1 MSIRVIVAD
10 DQELVR
16 TGLTMILNAQA
27 GIEVVGQAVNG
38 REAVDLARSLR
49 PDVCL
54 LDIRMPI
61 MDGIEATRLLAGPD
75 VDQPLAVIV
84 ITTFDLD
91 EYVHGALKAG
101 ARGFLLKDAG
111 PELLVQA
118 IHAAADGNALIAPS
132 VTVRLLAA
140 FADNHAGR
148 PPAQPIA
155 ALTSREEEVLV
166 TVARGRTNS
175 EIGDELHISLSTVKT
190 HLASLMGKLGA
201 RNRVEMA
208 MWAYETNRME
218 PDRLRGTSR
227 P

>member
-1 MSIRVIVAD
+1 
-10 DQELVR
+10 
-16 TGLTMILNAQA
+16 MILNAQA

-38 REAVDLARSLR
+38 REAVELARSLR

-54 LDIRMPI
+54 LDIRMPM

-140 FADNHAGR
+140 FADNRAGR

-208 MWAYETNRME
+208 MWAYETKRME
-218 PDRLRGTSR
+218 PDRLRWTSR
-227 P
+227 S